1 MKYLEGEEKKT
12 SDSVDKAQM
21 SRAGSRGKEAMPNI
35 RVVSSQPKTSP
46 TLDIVIDMEET
57 VNPLS
62 NSRDS
67 RNRGSSKP
75 T

>member
-1 MKYLEGEEKKT
+1 
-12 SDSVDKAQM
+12 M

-35 RVVSSQPKTSP
+35 RVVSSQMKTSP

-67 RNRGSSKP
+67 RNRGTFSKP
-75 T
+75 N

>member
-1 MKYLEGEEKKT
+1 
-12 SDSVDKAQM
+12 
-21 SRAGSRGKEAMPNI
+21 MPNI

-75 T
+75 I

>member
-62 NSRDS
+62 NSWDS

-75 T
+75 I